1 MPCNLHRWMSEMRI
15 SIQTLALELPWY
27 LFLPSLGASILK
39 LVRGDM
45 ISWRDPMGPVSLTRE
60 ESSLQLSKCSLLG
73 PHWTVFILSKVSA
86 ERPLTLGNSHSLL
99 PEKPTVF
106 TSDYFMSWES
116 YEINDCNVYIII
128 FFYTSTWFQSQVPIL
143 PVEKNYLSQ
152 FRLILVTGSLV
163 NSGIYFPPLF
173 FSGLDLNFGGVGSRE
188 QLIFSP
194 LHIYVCILVSV
205 GPSWCYCSLP
215 WLPAEVTVSGS
226 LPHLLHS
233 CQRGKTFYK
242 SIFSTGFHLEHTE
255 VGEFS
260 EASPGSTLDKY
271 SLCVLNL
278 WETFIG

>member
-188 QLIFSP
+188 QLIDHRKKLWKITESYFKILACDFIEWWRLKS
-194 LHIYVCILVSV
+194 LHICTQGQEKMWKTTGWILLVEIV
-205 GPSWCYCSLP
+205 
-215 WLPAEVTVSGS
+215 
-226 LPHLLHS
+226 
-233 CQRGKTFYK
+233 
-242 SIFSTGFHLEHTE
+242 I
-255 VGEFS
+255 
-260 EASPGSTLDKY
+260 
-271 SLCVLNL
+271 
-278 WETFIG
+278 